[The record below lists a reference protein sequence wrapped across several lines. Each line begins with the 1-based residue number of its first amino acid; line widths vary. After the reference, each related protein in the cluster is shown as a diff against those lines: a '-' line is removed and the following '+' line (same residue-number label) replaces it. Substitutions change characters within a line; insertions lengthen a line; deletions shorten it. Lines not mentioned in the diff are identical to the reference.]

1 MKRLFCCLLAAS
13 MLLSVLSGCGNSTA
27 ETDSGDTLL
36 LATTQPMYELTE
48 QIIAGATGITVQP
61 LIQDQVS
68 CLHDYTITT
77 DQMKKI
83 ERADLVI
90 LSGAGL
96 EDFMASSLSGKD
108 AADVIDSSEGIV
120 LLGDD
125 PHIWLDP
132 RRYVQQ
138 GENITKALSERYPD
152 DAALF
157 EKNMAAYENMLL
169 EQYQNNWYPAAQSLS
184 CKELI
189 TFHDGFAYFADAYG
203 LTILAA
209 IEEEEGAEPS
219 AAELKEIVELTEAH
233 KIPMIFTE
241 KNGATNAAE
250 IVAQETGVKTGVL
263 DLGMSGGEDSYA
275 SVMDANLEALK
286 AGLK

>member
-13 MLLSVLSGCGNSTA
+13 MLLSMLTGCGNSDA
-27 ETDSGDTLL
+27 ETAGSDTLL

-48 QIIAGATGITVQP
+48 QIIAGATDLTVQP

-96 EDFMASSLSGKD
+96 EDFMSSSLSGKD
-108 AADVIDSSEGIV
+108 ASDVIDSSEGIE
-120 LLGDD
+120 LLEDD

-138 GENITKALSERYPD
+138 GENITKALSERYPEQAD
-152 DAALF
+152 LF
-157 EKNMAAYENMLL
+157 EKNMAAYENALL

-189 TFHDGFAYFADAYG
+189 MFHDGFAYFADAYG

-219 AAELKEIVELTEAH
+219 AAELKEIVELTESH
-233 KIPMIFTE
+233 YIPMIFTE
-241 KNGATNAAE
+241 KNGTTNAAE
-250 IVAQETGVKTGVL
+250 IVAQETGVK
-263 DLGMSGGEDSYA
+263 DRK
-275 SVMDANLEALK
+275 SVV
-286 AGLK
+286 

>member
-13 MLLSVLSGCGNSTA
+13 MLLSMISGCGSSTA

-108 AADVIDSSEGIV
+108 TADVIDSSEGIE

-138 GENITKALSERYPD
+138 GENITEALSERYPEQAD
-152 DAALF
+152 LF
-157 EKNMAAYENMLL
+157 EENMAAYEDTLL
-169 EQYQNNWYPAAQSLS
+169 EQYQNNWYPVAQGLS

-263 DLGMSGGEDSYA
+263 DLGMSGGESSYA

>member
-13 MLLSVLSGCGNSTA
+13 MLLSMISGCGSSTA

-108 AADVIDSSEGIV
+108 TADVIDSSEGIA

-138 GENITKALSERYPD
+138 GENITEALSERYPD
-152 DAALF
+152 DAELF
-157 EKNMAAYENMLL
+157 RKNMQSYADALMDR
-169 EQYQNNWYPAAQSLS
+169 YQNDWYPAAQGLS

-263 DLGMSGGEDSYA
+263 DLGMSGGENSYA

>member
-1 MKRLFCCLLAAS
+1 MKRLYCCLLAAS
-13 MLLSVLSGCGNSTA
+13 MLLSVLSGCGNSTT

-77 DQMKKI
+77 NQMKKI

-108 AADVIDSSEGIV
+108 TADVIDSSEGIE

-138 GENITKALSERYPD
+138 GENITKALSERYPEQAD
-152 DAALF
+152 LF
-157 EKNMAAYENMLL
+157 EKNMTAYEDALL
-169 EQYQNNWYPAAQSLS
+169 DQYQNNWYPAAQSLS

-263 DLGMSGGEDSYA
+263 DLGMSGGENSYA

>member
-13 MLLSVLSGCGNSTA
+13 MLLSVLSGCGSSTA

-108 AADVIDSSEGIV
+108 TADVIDSSEGIA

-138 GENITKALSERYPD
+138 GKNITEALSERYPEQAD
-152 DAALF
+152 LF
-157 EKNMAAYENMLL
+157 EENMAAYEDTLL
-169 EQYQNNWYPAAQSLS
+169 EQYQNNWYPVAQGLS

-263 DLGMSGGEDSYA
+263 DLGMSGGESSYA

>member
-1 MKRLFCCLLAAS
+1 MKRLFCCLLAAVMALS
-13 MLLSVLSGCGNSTA
+13 MLSGCGSSANSEA
-27 ETDSGDTLL
+27 SGDDLL
-36 LATTQPMYELTE
+36 LATTQPMYELTQE
-48 QIIAGATGITVQP
+48 IIAGATGITVEA

-83 ERADLVI
+83 ERSELVI

-108 AADVIDSSEGIV
+108 AADVIDSSEGV
-120 LLGDD
+120 GLLDDD

-152 DAALF
+152 QAELF
-157 EKNMAAYENMLL
+157 QKNMQAYEETLL
-169 EQYQNNWYPAAQSLS
+169 DRYRNNWYPAAQALS

-219 AAELKEIVELTEAH
+219 AAELKEIVALTESH
-233 KIPMIFTE
+233 QIPMIFTE
-241 KNGATNAAE
+241 KNGAANAAE

-275 SVMDANLEALK
+275 AVMDANLEALK
-286 AGLK
+286 AGLE

>member
-1 MKRLFCCLLAAS
+1 MKRLFCCFLAAS
-13 MLLSVLSGCGNSTA
+13 MLLSLLSGCGSSSNSA
-27 ETDSGDTLL
+27 DSGDTLL
-36 LATTQPMYELTE
+36 LATTEPMYELTE
-48 QIIAGATGITVQP
+48 QIIAGATDITVQP

-96 EDFMASSLSGKD
+96 EDFMASSLSGKTN
-108 AADVIDSSEGIV
+108 VIDSSEGV
-120 LLGDD
+120 ELLGDD

-138 GENITKALSERYPD
+138 GENITEALSERYPEQ
-152 DAALF
+152 AELF
-157 EKNMAAYENMLL
+157 QKNMQSYADALMDR
-169 EQYQNNWYPAAQSLS
+169 YQNDWYPAAQSLS

-189 TFHDGFAYFADAYG
+189 TFHDGFSYFADAYG

-219 AAELKEIVELTEAH
+219 AAELKEIVELTETH

-263 DLGMSGGEDSYA
+263 DLGMSGGEVDYA
-275 SVMDANLEALK
+275 SVMDANLDALK

>member
-1 MKRLFCCLLAAS
+1 M
-13 MLLSVLSGCGNSTA
+13 
-27 ETDSGDTLL
+27 
-36 LATTQPMYELTE
+36 
-48 QIIAGATGITVQP
+48 
-61 LIQDQVS
+61 
-68 CLHDYTITT
+68 
-77 DQMKKI
+77 
-83 ERADLVI
+83 I
-90 LSGAGL
+90 LSGSGL

-108 AADVIDSSEGIV
+108 TADVIDSSEGIA
-120 LLGDD
+120 LLDDD

-138 GENITKALSERYPD
+138 GENITKALSERYPEQAD
-152 DAALF
+152 LF
-157 EKNMAAYENMLL
+157 EKNMAAYEDMLL

-219 AAELKEIVELTEAH
+219 AAELKEIVELIEAH

-263 DLGMSGGEDSYA
+263 DLGMSGGENSYA

>member
-1 MKRLFCCLLAAS
+1 MKRLFCCLLAAVMALS
-13 MLLSVLSGCGNSTA
+13 MLSGCGSSANSEA
-27 ETDSGDTLL
+27 SGDDLL
-36 LATTQPMYELTE
+36 LATTQPMYELTQE
-48 QIIAGATGITVQP
+48 IIAGATGITVEA

-83 ERADLVI
+83 ERSEMVI

-108 AADVIDSSEGIV
+108 AADVIDSSEGV
-120 LLGDD
+120 DLLDDD

-152 DAALF
+152 QAELF
-157 EKNMAAYENMLL
+157 QKNMQAYEETLL
-169 EQYQNNWYPAAQSLS
+169 DRYRNNWYPAAQALS

-219 AAELKEIVELTEAH
+219 AAELKEIVALTESRQ
-233 KIPMIFTE
+233 IPMIFTE
-241 KNGATNAAE
+241 KNGAANAAE

-275 SVMDANLEALK
+275 AVMDANLEALK
-286 AGLK
+286 AGLE

>member
-1 MKRLFCCLLAAS
+1 MKRLFCCLLAAVMALS
-13 MLLSVLSGCGNSTA
+13 MLSGCGSTENSG
-27 ETDSGDTLL
+27 DSGDTLL
-36 LATTQPMYELTE
+36 LATTQPMYELTQE
-48 QIIAGATGITVQP
+48 IIAGATGITVQA

-96 EDFMASSLSGKD
+96 EDFMSSSLSGKN
-108 AADVIDSSEGIV
+108 AADVIDSSEGIE

-138 GENITKALSERYPD
+138 GENIVEALSERYPD
-152 DAALF
+152 QAELFQQNMQAYADA
-157 EKNMAAYENMLL
+157 LL
-169 EQYQNNWYPAAQSLS
+169 GEYQNNWYPAAQSLS

-189 TFHDGFAYFADAYG
+189 TFHDGFSYFARAFR
-203 LTILAA
+203 LTIAA
-209 IEEEEGAEPS
+209 AMEIEEGSEPS
-219 AAELKEIVELTEAH
+219 AKEIESVIRLVEDENIPAVFCEENGERQTAETVAKQTGTGLFALT
-233 KIPMIFTE
+233 MGMDG
-241 KNGATNAAE
+241 GAAGCT
-250 IVAQETGVKTGVL
+250 
-263 DLGMSGGEDSYA
+263 
-275 SVMDANLEALK
+275 DAIYHNIDIIREALS
-286 AGLK
+286 

>member
-48 QIIAGATGITVQP
+48 QIIAGAAGITVQP

-108 AADVIDSSEGIV
+108 TADVIDSSEGIA
-120 LLGDD
+120 LLDDD

-138 GENITKALSERYPD
+138 GENITKVLSERYPEQAD
-152 DAALF
+152 LF
-157 EKNMAAYENMLL
+157 EKNMAAYEDMLL

-263 DLGMSGGEDSYA
+263 DLGMSGGENSYA